1 MIVFRADGNSKIGM
15 GHIMRCL
22 SIANS
27 AKELGQKCLFVV
39 STDGLQDLITSNGH
53 QIIRIQSNCYDLKS
67 QELDPILDEYNPS
80 AVFVD
85 SYYVSEEFFSGLH
98 EKCKKINCVLVYI
111 DDRCEIAFECDYLIN
126 YNIFSRVDLYE
137 KLYSGKAKP
146 LFLLGTQYA
155 PLRKEFQN
163 IAYRENKSSVKNI
176 FVSTGGADSEHF
188 TIDLINEAIKEKSFI
203 FHIVLGM
210 MNLDKSQIE
219 EMAEKAENILI
230 HENVKRMDELM
241 LSCDVAI
248 SAAGSTLY
256 ELCATQTPCVTYVL
270 VDNQI
275 PAAKVFD
282 DKGIIKNCGDIRKSG
297 NTGLAKD
304 IIEEIKRLSEDTD
317 ERNRISDCMK
327 KVVDGKGAG
336 RIIEEVI
343 QE

>member
-1 MIVFRADGNSKIGM
+1 MIVFRADGNSQIGM

-67 QELDPILDEYNPS
+67 QELDLILDEYNPS

-85 SYYVSEEFFSGLH
+85 SYYVSEEFFSELH
-98 EKCKKINCVLVYI
+98 EKCKKINCKLVYI
-111 DDRCEIAFECDYLIN
+111 DDRCETAFECDYLIN
-126 YNIFSRVDLYE
+126 YNIFSRDDLYE
-137 KLYSGKAKP
+137 KVYSGKAKP
-146 LFLLGTQYA
+146 MFLLGTQYA

-163 IAYRENKSSVKNI
+163 IACREDKTSVKNV

-188 TIDLINEAIKEKSFI
+188 TRDLITEAIKEKNLM
-203 FHIVLGM
+203 FHVVLGM

-219 EMAEKAENILI
+219 EMAEKAENIVI

-241 LSCDVAI
+241 LSCDIAI

-270 VDNQI
+270 ADNQI
-275 PAAKVFD
+275 PAAREFD
-282 DKGIIKNCGDIRKSG
+282 SKGIIKNCGDIRKSG
-297 NTGLAKD
+297 NIGLAQD
-304 IIEEIKRLSEDTD
+304 TIREIKRLSEDAF
-317 ERNRISDCMK
+317 ERSRVSKCMK
-327 KVVDGKGAG
+327 TVVDGLGAK
-336 RIIEEVI
+336 RIVEEVL
-343 QE
+343 E